1 MEVRP
6 RIAKKSFKLLTRKP
20 MLPLRG
26 SIGDLQGIGVYSSDV
41 GFSCLGGGIEGLSK
55 IHGTQLRDQSQS
67 SPSKKNSI

>member
-1 MEVRP
+1 MEVQP
-6 RIAKKSFKLLTRKP
+6 RIAEKSFKLLTREP

-41 GFSCLGGGIEGLSK
+41 GFSCLGGGIEGPSK
-55 IHGTQLRDQSQS
+55 IHATQLRDQSQS